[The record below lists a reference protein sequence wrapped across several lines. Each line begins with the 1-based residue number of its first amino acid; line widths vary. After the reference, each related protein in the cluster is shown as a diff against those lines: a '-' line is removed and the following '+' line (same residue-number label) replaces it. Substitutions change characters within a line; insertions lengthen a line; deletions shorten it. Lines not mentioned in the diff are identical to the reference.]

1 MTAAPNAAAA
11 RKRARRVAEGTAQR
25 EAESAITAG
34 IPTQGQLMLP
44 LMRAIERQGGRARP
58 KDLYD
63 DVAQQLG
70 VPDEVRAI
78 EKTFANGRTSPLF
91 ERQVRWARQTAI
103 LRGHIAAPERGL
115 WELTAG
121 GRNALRNVRPGIII
135 TVFETEQGVAIGA
148 QVEDAAGVLLP
159 GSVDLLFTSPPFP
172 LLSGKEYGTS
182 STAEWLEWMT
192 ELCRSW
198 HDLLAPTGS
207 LVLELNDVWYR
218 GMPVQSQYIERLGIR
233 LEDELGM
240 FKPGRLLWENPA
252 RKGPLVWCGIRRVR
266 LAPTAAP
273 LLWMSKAPHPKAD
286 TNAVLKP
293 YVERTRQRYLGQTME
308 PVERPSGLKFGAR
321 SFSRDNGGA
330 IPGNVIRA
338 GNASGNDAYARAC
351 KAAGLKPHPARMPPR
366 VAGFVINLLTQP
378 GDLVFDP
385 FFGSGTTGA
394 VAEKLGRRWIGVER
408 SLSYLETAA
417 LRFSSA
423 PGFQVRSQGAFS
435 SLNHPI

>member
-1 MTAAPNAAAA
+1 MTASAA
-11 RKRARRVAEGTAQR
+11 RKRAKRIADGQRQRDAERATTAV
-25 EAESAITAG
+25 

-44 LMRAIERQGGRARP
+44 LMRALERQGGRARP

-103 LRGHIAAPERGL
+103 LRGHIAAPERGV
-115 WELTAG
+115 WALTAG
-121 GRNALRNVRPGIII
+121 GRNALRNVRPGIIVTI
-135 TVFETEQGVAIGA
+135 FETARGVAVAA

-182 STAEWLEWMT
+182 TTAEWLEWMT
-192 ELCRSW
+192 GLCADW
-198 HDLLAPTGS
+198 YDLLAPTGS
-207 LVLELNDVWYR
+207 LVMELNDVHYR

-240 FKPGRLLWENPA
+240 FRPGRLLWENPA

-266 LAPTAAP
+266 LNPTAAP
-273 LLWMSKAPHPKAD
+273 LLWMSKTPHPKA
-286 TNAVLKP
+286 NNRAVLQP
-293 YVERTRQRYLGQTME
+293 YVARTRERYLGKTLA
-308 PVERPSGLKFGAR
+308 PVERPSGLKFGEQ
-321 SFSRDNGGA
+321 SWSRDNGGA

-351 KAAGLKPHPARMPPR
+351 RAAGLKPHPARMPPK
-366 VAGFVINLLTQP
+366 VAEFVIKLLTEP
-378 GDLVFDP
+378 GDLVLDP

-394 VAEKLGRRWIGVER
+394 VAERLDRRWIGVER
-408 SLSYLETAA
+408 SLAYLETAE
-417 LRFSSA
+417 LRFQDAS
-423 PGFQVRSQGAFS
+423 GFQVLGR
-435 SLNHPI
+435 